1 MAKAK
6 KQSAYD
12 YKTNRAKP
20 RTGYVAPQ
28 VEGPISQDPKIQRG
42 MAQTDR
48 TLAQWESENDRRD
61 RELVNQQFT
70 VPQFHG
76 KMYADPIDDATQ
88 SRLDAMDQPV
98 SNGAAEFDYDSP
110 RMRNLRRAQSREGS
124 RAPKVPVSQQT
135 APPLL
140 PLPNYAQAQPQ
151 RPRPQSWN
159 MESVQSNPDGSPPS
173 IFKGIKA
180 MNEFF
185 AGRSAQPQPQPQPQ
199 AQVAPQPMAE
209 PVAAAPAANY
219 TSAGNIER
227 AARLRARGMD
237 DTAIERMIYP
247 ERFADLRA
255 AAQQQVSQRG
265 LVMGR
270 PRPNRQVASN

>member
-12 YKTNRAKP
+12 YKMNRAKP

-88 SRLDAMDQPV
+88 SRLDAMSQPI
-98 SNGAAEFDYDSP
+98 SNGAAEFDPQSP
-110 RMRNLRRAQSREGS
+110 RMRNLEAASSREGR

-140 PLPNYAQAQPQ
+140 PLPSYTQVAQPRQ
-151 RPRPQSWN
+151 QSTPIPAP
-159 MESVQSNPDGSPPS
+159 MVEDGAPPS

-185 AGRSAQPQPQPQPQ
+185 AGRSAQPQ
-199 AQVAPQPMAE
+199 AQVAATPQQPMAQ
-209 PVAAAPAANY
+209 PAVSAAPQQPAANY
-219 TSAGNIER
+219 TSAGNAER

-237 DTAIERMIYP
+237 DVAIERMIYP

-270 PRPNRQVASN
+270 PRPNRRS